1 MAYKGFGR
9 KRGPADTLADA
20 IALSADKSLPDSK
33 LPSKRRPRK
42 PRTIVPDSRKAGR
55 LTDSEKSIITNIIA
69 ESPGDITPAQ
79 TEALAITMR
88 REPDTIAD
96 AVAAARVKLQENLG
110 RYVDIH
116 REAAELALATDDPD
130 VARKASEF
138 MITHVSARRKD
149 GKVER
154 LIEAP
159 ASEPN
164 GPRIQIGIALGGVP
178 AAVTARTD

>member
-1 MAYKGFGR
+1 MPFNGFGR
-9 KRGPADTLADA
+9 KRAPSKAIPAITLVADNP
-20 IALSADKSLPDSK
+20 IAVSSK
-33 LPSKRRPRK
+33 PAKRRPRK
-42 PRTIVPDSRKAGR
+42 AKPITPDPPRTGR
-55 LTDSEKSIITNIIA
+55 LTATEKSIITGLIA
-69 ESPGDITPAQ
+69 DTPGDITPTQ
-79 TEALAITMR
+79 VESLAITLR

-116 REAAELALATDDPD
+116 REAAELALQTDDPD
-130 VARKASEF
+130 VARKAAEF
-138 MITHVSARRKD
+138 MIEKVSARRRD

-154 LIEAP
+154 LIEAA

>member
-1 MAYKGFGR
+1 MAFNGFGR
-9 KRGPADTLADA
+9 KRMPSQAIIAVTPPAD
-20 IALSADKSLPDSK
+20 KPNPDNSK
-33 LPSKRRPRK
+33 PAKRRPRK
-42 PRTIVPDSRKAGR
+42 PKPITPDPPRTGR
-55 LTDSEKSIITNIIA
+55 LTATEKSIITGLIA
-69 ESPGDITPAQ
+69 DTPGDITPTQ
-79 TEALAITMR
+79 VESLAITLR

-130 VARKASEF
+130 VARKAAEF
-138 MITHVSARRKD
+138 MIEKVSARRKD

-154 LIEAP
+154 LIEAA